1 MTWKKDPSK
10 TSETEIL
17 KSENIFLQTWKCDD
31 SNVFKLSNHCLW
43 HVMDQKWKTPPL
55 LVRVRSSSRVRPSSS
70 LYLQTGLNLDIVDPG
85 GRQDYFYVWTLY
97 GLTSPFFAEAWL
109 GDRLMMGRVLNLRGI
124 QFFFICHILK
134 TTLISQKGSPN
145 RVEESL
151 EETIVKTIF
160 HTTYF
165 GCALTWWIITANYKP
180 SKTCL
185 GWACIFNFG
194 KT

>member
-1 MTWKKDPSK
+1 MTCNGSK
-10 TSETEIL
+10 MKNS
-17 KSENIFLQTWKCDD
+17 
-31 SNVFKLSNHCLW
+31 
-43 HVMDQKWKTPPL
+43 
-55 LVRVRSSSRVRPSSS
+55 PSSS
-70 LYLQTGLNLDIVDPG
+70 EGEELIKNETIFLSLSPDRTQFRYCWPWWQAGLFLRI
-85 GRQDYFYVWTLY
+85 FCSSLY

-124 QFFFICHILK
+124 QFLFFICHILK

-165 GCALTWWIITANYKP
+165 GCALTRWIITANYKT